1 MSSPPAAYAFKLD
14 TSLNELKAKLRALG
28 HGEWQD
34 WESNSYGDFIFGELW
49 GLHMRIFDG
58 QGTTSDFGTYDP
70 QGHMLLDY
78 GRYGSDKRTEEQHIK
93 IVDILFPALG
103 VTEWRPDDGND

>member
-1 MSSPPAAYAFKLD
+1 VPDRPPAGYAFRLD
-14 TSLNELKAKLRALG
+14 LDLPALKSKLRALG

-49 GLHMRIFDG
+49 GVRMRIFD
-58 QGTTSDFGTYDP
+58 DDP
-70 QGHMLLDY
+70 QGNMILDY
-78 GRYGSDKRTEEQHIK
+78 GRYASDKRSEEQHIR

-103 VTEWRPDDGND
+103 IAEWRPDVGNE

>member
-1 MSSPPAAYAFKLD
+1 MASPPAGYAFKLAL
-14 TSLNELKAKLRALG
+14 SMGELRAKLAALG
-28 HGEWQD
+28 HGVWQD

-49 GLHMRIFDG
+49 GVRMRIFDG

-70 QGHMLLDY
+70 NGYMLLDY
-78 GRYGSDKRTEEQHIK
+78 GRYGSDNRSEEHHIR

-103 VTEWRPDDGND
+103 IAEWKPDDGNE

>member
-1 MSSPPAAYAFKLD
+1 MPDIPAAYAFKLD
-14 TSLNELKAKLRALG
+14 LGLGELKAKLRALG

-49 GLHMRIFDG
+49 GVRMRIFDG

-70 QGHMLLDY
+70 KGHLLLDY

-103 VTEWRPDDGND
+103 ITEWKPDEPNE